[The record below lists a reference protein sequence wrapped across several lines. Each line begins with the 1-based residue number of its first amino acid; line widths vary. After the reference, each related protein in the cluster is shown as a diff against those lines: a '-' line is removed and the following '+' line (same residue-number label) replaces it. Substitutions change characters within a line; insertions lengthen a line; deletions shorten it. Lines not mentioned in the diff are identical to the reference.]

1 MNPVDQIRIRDIR
14 GTDLCRL
21 LAHSLGRSRLW
32 CLQNPDYTLTLRQAD
47 AFAILKKR
55 LDTGE
60 PITKILGQR
69 SFWKDD
75 FFTNRHVLDPRPDS
89 EALIQAV
96 LNRHPDR
103 LAPYHLLDLGTGSG
117 CLLLSLMGAY
127 PKARGVGVDLSPD
140 ALVVAQKNGEALGRF
155 PLWVL
160 GSWGESLRGAFDIII
175 SNPPYIAT
183 EECHTLDPNIRFF
196 DPWMA
201 LDGGDD
207 GLVAYRALMPQL
219 PDLLAP
225 GGHVF
230 LEIGHTQAA
239 AVASLARENTLQ
251 VRGIEKD
258 LENRD
263 RCVILGL

>member
-1 MNPVDQIRIRDIR
+1 
-14 GTDLCRL
+14 
-21 LAHSLGRSRLW
+21 
-32 CLQNPDYTLTLRQAD
+32 
-47 AFAILKKR
+47 
-55 LDTGE
+55 
-60 PITKILGQR
+60 
-69 SFWKDD
+69 
-75 FFTNRHVLDPRPDS
+75 
-89 EALIQAV
+89 
-96 LNRHPDR
+96 
-103 LAPYHLLDLGTGSG
+103 
-117 CLLLSLMGAY
+117 
-127 PKARGVGVDLSPD
+127 
-140 ALVVAQKNGEALGRF
+140 
-155 PLWVL
+155 
-160 GSWGESLRGAFDIII
+160 LRGAFDIII

-183 EECHTLDPNIRFF
+183 EECHTLDPNVRFF